1 MASLG
6 PERSMTE
13 FVLTV
18 VPCMTKTGSS
28 GSRVTSA
35 SSSSRPSR
43 TASAKFGGLEET
55 LKDVMAVSSPA
66 PRRQT
71 AKSVNVPPM
80 SMPILNM
87 VRGSYSPNERGRN
100 LAPARARVNSETPIS
115 GRIGIHPV

>member
-1 MASLG
+1 
-6 PERSMTE
+6 MTA

-28 GSRVTSA
+28 GSRVMSV

-43 TASAKFGGLEET
+43 TASAKFGGLDGI
-55 LKDVMAVSSPA
+55 LKDVMVASFPA
-66 PRRQT
+66 PRRQR

-87 VRGSYSPNERGRN
+87 ARGSYLPNERGCN
-100 LAPARARVNSETPIS
+100 LVCVCTRVNSPRPIPE
-115 GRIGIHPV
+115 RIGIHPV